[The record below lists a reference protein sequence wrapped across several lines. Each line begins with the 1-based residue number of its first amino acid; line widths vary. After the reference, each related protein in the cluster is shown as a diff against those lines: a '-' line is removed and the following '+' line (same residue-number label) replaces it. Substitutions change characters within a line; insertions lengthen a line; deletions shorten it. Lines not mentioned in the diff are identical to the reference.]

1 MKTYKDFETIYIGG
15 SDSASLILMGIKETG
30 QGRSLEFLNFGEDGE
45 YYAYLIHRKENEPV
59 EIGEHYKKVA
69 TFTNWLKIYD
79 DYESTLDIKG
89 RVINVYRAGE
99 FGCIIEV
106 ID

>member
-1 MKTYKDFETIYIGG
+1 MKTYQHFIRKYIGT
-15 SDSASLILMGIKETG
+15 SDVASLIMMGLKET
-30 QGRSLEFLNFGEDGE
+30 GRSLEFLNFGEDGD
-45 YYAYLIHRKENEPV
+45 YYAYLVDREEDKPV
-59 EIGEHYKKVA
+59 EIGSHYKRVA

-89 RVINVYRAGE
+89 KVINVYRAGE

>member
-15 SDSASLILMGIKETG
+15 SDVASLIMMGLKET
-30 QGRSLEFLNFGEDGE
+30 GRSLEFLNFGEDGE

>member
-1 MKTYKDFETIYIGG
+1 MKTDKDFETVYIGG
-15 SDSASLILMGIKETG
+15 SDSASFILMGIKNNRT
-30 QGRSLEFLNFGEDGE
+30 LEFLSFGEDGE
-45 YYAYLIHRKENEPV
+45 YYAYLIHRKENKPV

-79 DYESTLDIKG
+79 DHESTLEIKG
-89 RVINVYRAGE
+89 KVINVYRAGE

>member
-15 SDSASLILMGIKETG
+15 SDSASLILMGIKNKRT
-30 QGRSLEFLNFGEDGE
+30 LEFLSFGEDGE
-45 YYAYLIHRKENEPV
+45 YYAYLIHRKENEIV
-59 EIGEHYKKVA
+59 EIGSHYKLIT
-69 TFTNWLKIYD
+69 TFNTWLKIYD
-79 DYESTLDIKG
+79 DDECTFRTEG

>member
-1 MKTYKDFETIYIGG
+1 MKTYQHFIRKYIGT
-15 SDSASLILMGIKETG
+15 SDVASLIMMGLKET
-30 QGRSLEFLNFGEDGE
+30 GRSLEFLNFGEDGD
-45 YYAYLIHRKENEPV
+45 YYAYLVDREEDKPV
-59 EIGEHYKKVA
+59 EIGSHYKKVS

-89 RVINVYRAGE
+89 KVINVYRAGE

>member
-1 MKTYKDFETIYIGG
+1 MKTYQHFIRKYIGT
-15 SDSASLILMGIKETG
+15 SDVASLIMMGLKET
-30 QGRSLEFLNFGEDGE
+30 GRSLEFLNFGEDGD
-45 YYAYLIHRKENEPV
+45 YYAYLVDREEDKPV

-89 RVINVYRAGE
+89 KVINVYRAGE

>member
-1 MKTYKDFETIYIGG
+1 MKTYKDFREINIGM
-15 SDSASLILMGIKETG
+15 SDVASLIMMGIKET
-30 QGRSLEFLNFGEDGE
+30 GRSLEFLNFGEDGE

-89 RVINVYRAGE
+89 KVINVYRAGE

>member
-1 MKTYKDFETIYIGG
+1 MKTYKDFREINIGM
-15 SDSASLILMGIKETG
+15 SDVASLIMMGIKET
-30 QGRSLEFLNFGEDGE
+30 GRSLEFLNFGEDGE
-45 YYAYLIHRKENEPV
+45 YYAYLVDREEDKPV
-59 EIGEHYKKVA
+59 EIGSHYKKVA

-89 RVINVYRAGE
+89 KVINVYRAGE

>member
-15 SDSASLILMGIKETG
+15 SDVASLIMMGLKETG
-30 QGRSLEFLNFGEDGE
+30 RTLEFLNFGEDGE
-45 YYAYLIHRKENEPV
+45 YYAYIVSRKENEPV

-89 RVINVYRAGE
+89 KVINVYRAGE

>member
-15 SDSASLILMGIKETG
+15 SDVASLIMMGLKETG
-30 QGRSLEFLNFGEDGE
+30 RTLEFLSFGEDGD
-45 YYAYLIHRKENEPV
+45 YYAYLVDREENKPV
-59 EIGEHYKKVA
+59 EIGEHYKKVV

>member
-1 MKTYKDFETIYIGG
+1 MKTYQHFIRKYIGT
-15 SDSASLILMGIKETG
+15 SDVASLIMMGVKETG
-30 QGRSLEFLNFGEDGE
+30 DGRSLEFLNFGEDGD
-45 YYAYLIHRKENEPV
+45 YYAYLVDREEDKPV
-59 EIGEHYKKVA
+59 EIGEYYNKVA

-89 RVINVYRAGE
+89 KVINVYRAGE